1 MLKRRNLKGFTLV
14 ELLIAISIIAI
25 MSGIMINSNYSS
37 GKARNALLF
46 DIDTLST
53 DIRDLQ
59 TKTSSFVLD
68 NNVNNVGYGLF
79 FDMSNT
85 SKIESFFKTFD
96 GDFLYTGAN
105 SEIPLITST
114 KPSKDILFTKGNYI
128 KRICIL
134 DCDEVSYFDVD
145 KVAVYFI
152 RPKPYIYISYKSN
165 SNTSFSTIAS
175 GRGNRRIDHICIE
188 IGSLFLPKEIK
199 RIDFYYIGQISISSG
214 LCGIDTEIIETQN
227 G

>member
-46 DIDTLST
+46 DIDTLAT

-96 GDFLYTGAN
+96 GDFLYTGVN
-105 SEIPLITST
+105 SEIPLTTSL
-114 KPSKDILFTKGNYI
+114 KPIRDILLTKGNYI

-134 DCDEVSYFDVD
+134 ECDQISNFDID
-145 KVAVYFI
+145 KIALYFI
-152 RPKPYIYISYKSN
+152 KPKPYIYFSYKPN
-165 SNTSFSTIAS
+165 NNTSFLTIAS

-188 IGSLFLPKEIK
+188 FASQFLPKEIK

-214 LCGIDTEIIETQN
+214 LCGIDTEIIDTQN